1 VDSLESECHI
11 VYAEELKKPVRE
23 TSGREVVE
31 FTMKTLKEIL
41 ARFVQVQA
49 NKGDCWPQIYELRL
63 IGDACGRIL
72 NLLETFLETATSRLM
87 NPTAAVLS
95 AV

>member
-49 NKGDCWPQIYELRL
+49 NKGDC
-63 IGDACGRIL
+63 
-72 NLLETFLETATSRLM
+72 
-87 NPTAAVLS
+87 
-95 AV
+95 